1 MFKTIYPLIDTTIYS
16 QFPEKNTGADQI
28 LEITKL
34 TTGTPSLEND
44 DTVYYA
50 DTYNSRILIKFD
62 LTEISSQV
70 QSGKISGN
78 SQYYLVLKATEA
90 INLPI
95 DYNLYAYP
103 VSSSWVVG
111 TGYYNNLP
119 DIKNGTSWQYRS
131 SKSEGTLWLTSSYN
145 PGSTGSFG
153 SIAGGGNW
161 YTSSIASKSF
171 SYTDPD
177 VRMDVTSIIRQWIS
191 GSIPNNGFM
200 VKLPDSVEQDS
211 SVFGTIRFFSKD
223 THTIFI
229 PRLEVYWD
237 NKDWSGTGSFTE
249 IGSDDFVLYTK
260 NLRESYNES
269 EKPKIRF
276 GVRERYPQQTYAT
289 SSNYIQSKRLPT
301 GSFYQIQDWVT
312 DDAIIP
318 FHPSGTI
325 VDCDSNGN
333 YIRIDCNS
341 LLPERYYKIVIKTE
355 FDGGDTVRFVDDNF
369 LFKIYRS

>member
-1 MFKTIYPLIDTTIYS
+1 MFKTIYPAKDTTLYS
-16 QFPEKNTGADQI
+16 QFPTKNTGADQI
-28 LEITKL
+28 LDLVKDSA
-34 TTGTPSLEND
+34 GSPSMFND
-44 DTVYYA
+44 ETVYWSEN
-50 DTYNSRILIKFD
+50 YNSRILLQFD
-62 LTEISSQV
+62 LSEISSSIV
-70 QSGKISGN
+70 SGKIN
-78 SQYYLVLKATEA
+78 SNAQYFLVLKATEA
-90 INLPI
+90 QNLPL
-95 DYNLYAYP
+95 DYTLYAYP
-103 VSSSWVVG
+103 VSGSWVPG

-119 DIKNGTSWQYRS
+119 SVTNGTSWKYRT
-131 SKSEGTLWLTSSYN
+131 SKSEGIQWLTSSYN

-153 SIAGGGNW
+153 TIAGGGNW

-177 VRMDVTSIIRQWIS
+177 VRMDVTSIVRQWIS
-191 GSIPNNGFM
+191 GSIPNSGLI
-200 VKLPDSVEQDS
+200 VKLSDIQENDS
-211 SVFGTIRFFSKD
+211 SQFGTIRFFSKD

-237 NKDWSGTGSFTE
+237 DSDLSGIGSYTE
-249 IGSDDFVLYTK
+249 IGSDDFVLYAK
-260 NLRESYNES
+260 NLRESYNEN
-269 EKPKIRF
+269 EKPRIRF

-318 FHPSGTI
+318 FHPSGTK

-341 LLPERYYKIVIKTE
+341 LLPERFYKIVFKTE
-355 FDGGDTVRFVDDNF
+355 FDSGDVVRFIDDNF
-369 LFKIYRS
+369 LFKVYRS